1 MKVFSVLVAFVL
13 LQAIMCDVE
22 GVSVLKLQQ
31 AFNKSL
37 PYLKAFH
44 PGKIKLAASNKFKN
58 LYMNFTNFTHHN
70 IEFKYDEFN
79 VLHVKFINLK
89 AVLQGNY
96 LARKGLFKNV
106 YTGFEAHLNKVTWGT
121 SFSVKVDLLQTG
133 KKDLKY
139 KMYGDGDFSFN
150 VERFTLRHYTEKDLL
165 FKTVKS
171 DIKNVNFNDFK
182 EFLRKAVILTF
193 DTLKKELN

>member
-13 LQAIMCDVE
+13 LQIIMCEVE

-37 PYLKAFH
+37 PYLKAFN

-139 KMYGDGDFSFN
+139 KMYGDGDFSLN
-150 VERFTLRHYTEKDLL
+150 VEKLTIRHYTEKDLL

>member
-44 PGKIKLAASNKFKN
+44 PGKIKLTASNKFKN

-106 YTGFEAHLNKVTWGT
+106 YTGFEAHLNKVAWGT

-139 KMYGDGDFSFN
+139 KMYGDGDFSLN
-150 VERFTLRHYTEKDLL
+150 VEKLAIRHYTEKDLL

-182 EFLRKAVILTF
+182 EFLRKAVILAF

>member
-37 PYLKAFH
+37 PYLKAFN
-44 PGKIKLAASNKFKN
+44 PGKIKLTPSNKFKN

-139 KMYGDGDFSFN
+139 KMYGDGDFSLN
-150 VERFTLRHYTEKDLL
+150 VEKLAIRHYTEKDLL

-171 DIKNVNFNDFK
+171 DIKNVNFSDFK